1 MTREYI
7 GKYRV
12 VSRIGRG
19 GMGVVYKAH
28 DPDLDRSVA
37 LKVIAVDVDV
47 SEEIRV
53 RFFHE
58 AQACARLVHP
68 NIVTIY
74 DLGKAEDCLFIAMEL
89 LEGRE
94 LRHLIAEPGS
104 LSLRD
109 KLGIVVQLCDG
120 LAYAHQNGIVHRD
133 IKPANIFVQQNG
145 HVKILDFGV
154 ARMGTDPGLTRTGLI
169 VGTLRYAAPERL
181 RGRGDDRSDIFS
193 IGAVL
198 YELLTGRPAFPGDD
212 QIEIL
217 EQICSHDPPAPS
229 TLDPSLGPDL
239 DRVVMRALHKDPAQ
253 RFGSVRLLARELVEI
268 QRRMVDAAGPAASRR
283 TSGGEDTV
291 MFGPGL
297 DRLDETVHFANHARF
312 TAMPD
317 RDRSDVDSQ
326 IERVPTSP
334 TGVSPTTNGATPAPT
349 STPDTVVSADPRTA
363 AHTVLEKPRDADV
376 STGVD
381 QTDPGL
387 PEHADGTPS
396 PVLRD
401 GTTPPPRVSVTEE
414 IAAPPSPPITSSV
427 NTTAVPLDD
436 VVHDVASGM
445 PDGSQPA
452 VAGVTAD
459 AAPRRAVDEPVRAP
473 TRRGRRWMTWDA
485 SALRARSSLL
495 RSRRAMLV
503 AGVVV
508 AGVAVTMAWGR
519 LSGDHGEDVTQ
530 VESGVAT
537 ARLAAVSA
545 DAPALA
551 GPALASADEKA
562 GEAKRLVSA
571 GRPGEALNAYRAAVD
586 AYGEATRLAE
596 RNRAERTQ
604 ADQARQALRAAK
616 QRARQDH
623 PEFTTA
629 VERERQGENLYARLA
644 FKDAAAGFAAA
655 TDLFVRAAVVVEPE
669 PVKPVPTVPTAQTP
683 TPAPTN
689 PSADIQAVLDAYVKA
704 IERKDLVALRTI
716 RPGLTDG
723 DLQRWAASFEITR
736 SRKVD
741 LKVEDITVD
750 GKGARATGRRR
761 DTTVLTNGQK
771 IQRNTRFVYMLSRGS
786 RSWILQEMNEIEEG
800 APSPRA
806 AQADKASGR

>member
-1 MTREYI
+1 MTREHI

-28 DPDLDRSVA
+28 DPDLDRAVA

-47 SEEIRV
+47 SDEIRV

-74 DLGKAEDCLFIAMEL
+74 DLGKADDCLFIAMEL

-133 IKPANIFVQQNG
+133 IKPANIFIQQNG

-181 RGRGDDRSDIFS
+181 RGRGDDRSDIFA

-217 EQICSHDPPAPS
+217 EQICSHDPVAPS

-239 DRVVMRALHKDPAQ
+239 DAVVMRALHKDPAQ
-253 RFGSVRLLARELVEI
+253 RIASVRQLARELVEI
-268 QRRMVDAAGPAASRR
+268 QRRMVDVAGPAASRETR
-283 TSGGEDTV
+283 VGEDTV
-291 MFGPGL
+291 MFRPGL
-297 DRLDETVHFANHARF
+297 ERTDETVHFANHARF

-317 RDRSDVDSQ
+317 PGRSHADSG
-326 IERVPTSP
+326 IERAPTSP
-334 TGVSPTTNGATPAPT
+334 TGVSSTTHGATPAPT
-349 STPDTVVSADPRTA
+349 STLGTADPRTA
-363 AHTVLEKPRDADV
+363 AHAVPDEPSDAGLSSDAHR
-376 STGVD
+376 
-381 QTDPGL
+381 TDHGL
-387 PEHADGTPS
+387 PERADGAS
-396 PVLRD
+396 PPPALRD
-401 GTTPPPRVSVTEE
+401 ATAPPPRVSPTEK
-414 IAAPPSPPITSSV
+414 IAAPLTPPVTSSV
-427 NTTAVPLDD
+427 NAAAVPLDD
-436 VVHDVASGM
+436 LVHDVASRHI
-445 PDGSQPA
+445 GSEPV
-452 VAGVTAD
+452 VAGATVD
-459 AAPRRAVDEPVRAP
+459 AAPRRVIDEPVRAP

-519 LSGDHGEDVTQ
+519 LSGDRGEDVKQ
-530 VESGVAT
+530 IESGVTT
-537 ARLAAVSA
+537 ARLAAINA

-571 GRPGEALNAYRAAVD
+571 GRPGDALNAYRVAVD

-604 ADQARQALRAAK
+604 ADEARQALRAAK
-616 QRARQDH
+616 QRARPDH
-623 PEFTTA
+623 PEFITA
-629 VERERQGENLYARLA
+629 LERERQGEDLYGRLA
-644 FKDAAAGFAAA
+644 FRDAGTSFAAA
-655 TDLFVRAAVVVEPE
+655 TDLLARGAVVVEPE
-669 PVKPVPTVPTAQTP
+669 PAKPPATAPAAQTP
-683 TPAPTN
+683 TPPPPRSN
-689 PSADIQAVLDAYVKA
+689 SDIQAVLDAYVKA
-704 IERKDLVALRTI
+704 IERKDLVALRTV
-716 RPGLTDG
+716 RPGLTDA

-741 LKVEDITVD
+741 LKVDDITVD
-750 GKGARATGRRR
+750 AKGARATGRRR
-761 DTTVLTNGQK
+761 DTTVLTNGQT
-771 IQRNTRFVYMLSRGS
+771 IQRNTRFVYTLSRGS
-786 RSWILQEMNEIEEG
+786 RSWVLQEMNEVEDG
-800 APSPRA
+800 APAPRA
-806 AQADKASGR
+806 AQVDRASGR